1 MKVSFK
7 NVSMKYDGNDRTI
20 LDDMSFDI
28 QDHSLVSILG
38 PSGCGK
44 STTLM
49 LISGLLLPTD
59 GQIFFGDTDV
69 TKKDANARK
78 VGMVFQN
85 YALYPHLSVIDNI
98 MFPLK
103 MAGVNKKKR
112 KERALELAELVQI
125 SEHLSKK
132 PGQLSGGQQQRVAIA
147 RALSKEPSILLMDE
161 PLSNLDAKLRK
172 SMREEIR
179 RIQKETGVT
188 TVFVTHDQE
197 EALSISDQVMVL
209 NEGLI
214 QQHSGPQELY
224 DRPDNIFVAQFLGSP
239 EISTFEF
246 EDLQASFDS
255 ETREKL
261 QGQGVKLI
269 GVRPEKFEQ
278 VASGEGLITGVVDR
292 IEVVGKERTV
302 RLKLDNDQT
311 VDITDVDITFNEG
324 DKISFT
330 ARFEDMHF
338 FNGEGNRVVITDA
351 K

>member
-1 MKVSFK
+1 MKVRFE

-49 LISGLLLPTD
+49 LISGLLMPTD
-59 GQIFFGDTDV
+59 GKIFFGDTDV

-125 SEHLSKK
+125 SEHLNKK

-172 SMREEIR
+172 GMREEIR

-214 QQHSGPQELY
+214 QQHSGPQALY

-239 EISTFEF
+239 EISTFDF
-246 EDLQASFDS
+246 DDLKARFGSSFRD
-255 ETREKL
+255 RL
-261 QGQGVKLI
+261 QNNGVKLI
-269 GVRPEKFEQ
+269 GIRPESFTQ
-278 VASGEGLITGVVDR
+278 VDGGSGLITGVVDR
-292 IEVVGKERTV
+292 IEIVGKERTV
-302 RLKLDNDQT
+302 RLKLDNEQI
-311 VDITDVDITFNEG
+311 VDITDVAINFSEG
-324 DKISFT
+324 DRVSFT
-330 ARFEDMHF
+330 TDFDAMHF
-338 FNGEGNRVVITDA
+338 FDGDGNRVVIKDA
-351 K
+351 E